1 MILLFILVWGL
12 CAGWVANLILG
23 GSTRPADWTPLL
35 VTGLLGSFVGG
46 LVLSLLFEGDLDLHP
61 TGFLGSILGAV
72 ILLAG
77 YRWYQGRQA

>member
-1 MILLFILVWGL
+1 MFLLFILVWGL

-35 VTGLLGSFVGG
+35 VAGLLGSFVGG
-46 LVLSLLFEGDLDLHP
+46 AVLSLVFEGDLDVHP
-61 TGFLGSILGAV
+61 TGFVGSILGAL

-77 YRWYQGRQA
+77 YRWYQGRSA

>member
-35 VTGLLGSFVGG
+35 VSGLLGSFVGG
-46 LVLSLLFEGDLDLHP
+46 LVSSLVFDGDLDIHP
-61 TGFLGSILGAV
+61 SGFIGTIVGAV
-72 ILLAG
+72 ILLGA

>member
-1 MILLFILVWGL
+1 MFLLFILVWGL

-35 VTGLLGSFVGG
+35 VARLLGSFVGG
-46 LVLSLLFEGDLDLHP
+46 AVLSLVFEGDLDVHP
-61 TGFLGSILGAV
+61 TGFVGSILGAL

-77 YRWYQGRQA
+77 YRWYQGRSA